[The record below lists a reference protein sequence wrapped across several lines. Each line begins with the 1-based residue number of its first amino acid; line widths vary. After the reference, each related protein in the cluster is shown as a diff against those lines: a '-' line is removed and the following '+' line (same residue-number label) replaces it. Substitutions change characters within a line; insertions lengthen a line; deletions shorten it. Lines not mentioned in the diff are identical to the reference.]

1 MNELSTKCIETSVQF
16 GQAIEQ
22 GCDQAESIPVAQNI
36 HIVRRQV
43 AVNNVLGLHLRVAGR
58 FVRLAQ
64 AFHSDVK
71 VHCKNIIADGRSIL
85 SLLSLAA
92 ECGTML
98 ALEAEGCDAEDAVA
112 ALANLISAQPQE
124 SEDRNGEAGC
134 ESPKSCPTKVSPTE
148 GRSTESPGSQR
159 SGRSWKCGPRWDW
172 RRLGSTA
179 GPGIDRRTATRGRW
193 FRRGRRR

>member
-64 AFHSDVK
+64 AFQSDVK
-71 VHCKNIIADGRSIL
+71 VHCKDIIADGRSIL

-112 ALANLISAQPQE
+112 ALADLISAQSHE
-124 SEDRNGEAGC
+124 SEDQGGEPA
-134 ESPKSCPTKVSPTE
+134 
-148 GRSTESPGSQR
+148 
-159 SGRSWKCGPRWDW
+159 
-172 RRLGSTA
+172 
-179 GPGIDRRTATRGRW
+179 
-193 FRRGRRR
+193 